1 MACACNFTIAG
12 VASHDNG
19 ATDGGSPP
27 GITPAVDLATSAT
40 PADLAVAHDL
50 YTPMPDLTPL
60 PDKVG
65 DACAGSCGAGL
76 TCMSWVPDGY
86 CSESC
91 DSASDVCPPGSTCVD
106 TGSGSRYCLVNA
118 NGGGKCTR
126 PDLSCRDCGSS
137 VCGPSSFCDGC

>member
-27 GITPAVDLATSAT
+27 GI
-40 PADLAVAHDL
+40 
-50 YTPMPDLTPL
+50 TPMPDLTPL